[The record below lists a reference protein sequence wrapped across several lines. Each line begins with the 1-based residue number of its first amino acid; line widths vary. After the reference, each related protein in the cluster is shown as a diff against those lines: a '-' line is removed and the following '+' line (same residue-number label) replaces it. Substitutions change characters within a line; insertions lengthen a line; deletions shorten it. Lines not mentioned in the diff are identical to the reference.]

1 VKKHLLFAVAA
12 SFLLLAAPVS
22 AQQPAPTSPGAAPRP
37 APLPGTVI
45 IPASAFLD
53 ELGLRHRNT
62 DAAGLRTDWVFNN
75 TAVTMT
81 TETNLITRIE
91 VPEAGDYY
99 LYARGQGDASNT
111 FAVAVG
117 DAVTG
122 PEFGGG
128 PLGWKRAARTFTLPA
143 GRADVKITRIRPP
156 ATFDL
161 VVLSKNPNLTAE
173 DLRPYQL
180 DPAVRL
186 LHEYRI
192 PQSNAVKFGDVNGDG
207 KTDFMVL
214 EPNFSAHVYDNGG
227 KELWSYTA
235 PTEYTRERSEFE
247 APGLLWDFDHDGR
260 AEVVH
265 WRFIDGQE
273 WLVMADGRTG
283 EIKRKALWPTKPLPH
298 VYNNFRLAIAKLT
311 PGQPNELVSFTDFGG
326 GMNITAWDANLKPL
340 WSHDETR
347 AKDNLGHYVYPVD
360 LDSDGLDE
368 VLLGSLLLDTD
379 GRKIWDRFDLLPN
392 NRDHADSY
400 KFADLDGDGK
410 LDIIS
415 SNSETG
421 VFVYDAGTGRVKWE
435 NTAEHSQQ
443 LAVGHFI
450 KGAPGPQVV
459 IGGRTYGNR
468 QIGEPYLSSQLFW
481 FDNQG
486 NRLGKWP
493 GQPLNGNPDFV
504 LGDWKGD
511 GATDLFWFKFHIN
524 DKGTGD
530 LYFPDGVFHMFDFD
544 AGGGEEVIT
553 LAGGVL
559 RVWGYANAP
568 KGGAD
573 RKKDLNYLKRAV
585 VNHTHY

>member
-1 VKKHLLFAVAA
+1 MKKHVLFAVAA
-12 SFLLLAAPVS
+12 SLLLGGTLH
-22 AQQPAPTSPGAAPRP
+22 AQQPAATSPGAAPRP
-37 APLPGTVI
+37 APLPGTVV

-62 DAAGLRTDWVFNN
+62 DAAGLKADWIFNN

-81 TETNLITRIE
+81 TETNLITRVQ

-99 LYARGQGDASNT
+99 VYARSQGDANNT

-128 PLGWKRAARTFTLPA
+128 PLGWKKAARTFTLAA

-186 LHEYRI
+186 LHEYKV
-192 PQSNAVKFGDVNGDG
+192 PQGNAVKFGDVDGDG

-247 APGLLWDFDHDGR
+247 APGVLWDFDHDGR

-283 EIKRKALWPTKPLPH
+283 EIKKKTPWPTKPLPH

-311 PGQPNELVSFTDFGG
+311 PGQPNQLVSFTDFGG
-326 GMNITAWDANLKPL
+326 GMNITAWDADLKAL

-360 LDSDGLDE
+360 LDGDGLDE

-379 GRKIWDRFDLLPN
+379 GKKVWDRFDLLPN

-400 KFADLDGDGK
+400 KFADMDKDGK

-421 VFVYDAGTGRVKWE
+421 VFVYDAATGRVKWE

-443 LAVGHFI
+443 LAVGNFI

-468 QIGEPYLSSQLFW
+468 SIGEPYLSSQLFW
-481 FDNQG
+481 FDNEG

-511 GATDLFWFKFHIN
+511 GTTDLFWFKFHIN

-553 LAGGVL
+553 LANGTL